1 MEKFRSLIKEKI
13 VLFDGAMGTLLLDY
27 GVSEADN
34 KSLQTLKNSEF
45 VKNIHSDYIRSGA
58 DVITTNTFDAN
69 PYKLKNNK
77 DKLNDILKLS
87 VKIARESVKTSGK
100 NVLVAASIG
109 PLGIMLRPYGI
120 ISYQE
125 MSDIYSKIA
134 SILLKEKP
142 DLLIFET
149 FSSLLEMKSAIMAVR
164 KFSSIPIVSSM
175 TFNTDGISAMG
186 DSLERSI
193 VEMHSYGSDV
203 TGVNC
208 FLGPKD
214 SFDIITP
221 LVKKYKIPLI
231 VQPNAGLPTVVNN
244 KTFYLSNP
252 QYFKEYANLFL
263 ENGIRI
269 LGSCCGTT
277 PKHTS
282 EMHDS
287 IVNFIPRKVP
297 AFSDSSDNI
306 PPGLKKILKKQFI
319 YTVEITPPKSLIY
332 EKTLNKINEIKKTGI
347 NAINV
352 TENPLAKIR
361 MSPSAFSKIILEK
374 SGIPPILHFTLRDRN
389 LLAIQSDLLGAHA
402 LGIRNIFAIRGDPS
416 IMGDFPRATTVYDV
430 NTVEL
435 IKIVKNLNLGI
446 DITGR
451 KTKNRTEFTVGA
463 AANPGSSDL
472 NSEIERVKQK
482 IRAGA
487 DFIITQPVFSVDK
500 FIAFK
505 KRLNEPSTPIIAGLM
520 EVKDLRY
527 ADFLENEV
535 PGFSIP
541 EEIFVK
547 FRDSDT
553 EDTGADIAVEL
564 GRELK
569 KSADGIYFVSSS
581 GKTKK
586 IVDILKR
593 IMDE

>member
-1 MEKFRSLIKEKI
+1 MGKFRSLIKEKI

-45 VKNIHSDYIRSGA
+45 VKNIHSDYIKSGA

-125 MSDIYSKIA
+125 MSDIYSEIA

-149 FSSLLEMKSAIMAVR
+149 FSSLLEIKSAIMAVR

-269 LGSCCGTT
+269 LGACCGTT

-282 EMHDS
+282 EMHDA
-287 IVNFIPRKVP
+287 IVNFTPKKFP

-451 KTKNRTEFTVGA
+451 KTKNRTEFTVGV
-463 AANPGSSDL
+463 AANPGSSDMNL
-472 NSEIERVKQK
+472 EIERVKQK

-541 EEIFVK
+541 EEIFIK

>member
-282 EMHDS
+282 EMHDA